1 MQKRIKVCS
10 LGPRL
15 RGDDGTLAPSTMST
29 ASTAPTRS
37 VDRMLVRLEHLDK
50 LLNLAGEVIITSST
64 LHELQRD
71 MADAVTH
78 QRAMTE
84 GNLNIIKAADE
95 TSRRISQDLHDLV
108 MAIRMVEIGETFKLF
123 RRPVRDLARTL
134 KKEIDLK
141 FEGEKVLVDK
151 ALAERLVEPL
161 LHMLR
166 NAADHG
172 LETPIERIHAG
183 KSEKGIILL
192 RAMEHENETELIISD
207 DGRGIDEAKVEAKAR
222 NLGLLRPSEP
232 FNLLSVL
239 CASGFSTRD
248 RATDT
253 SGRGVGLDLVRTM
266 VSEFNGT
273 IDLENTPGRGTTFRL
288 SIPKLKA
295 VNIID
300 ALIVR
305 CGETLYALSI
315 DKVVSLQGI
324 RPEQI
329 QASMDR
335 ERFIRYLGEPVAL
348 FDLAEL
354 LGASPSPLENP
365 EVVPVV
371 IIEGKKERIAA
382 VVNEFLAPSKLVNVP
397 LEKDLFEREAAGIA
411 GTCII
416 SGGRVGMTVD
426 VDVLVAQATGEPLT
440 EEEGHEDASSFSETA
455 ISLTPGESEPERSFA
470 SAVPD
475 TAAFVHTQDEL
486 ITKAKLSANRD
497 RIANR
502 IEESSQK
509 DLTDVDITD
518 LLTELSRGLMELQ
531 DALLTLEND
540 KDPELMKEAFR
551 RLHAAKGNFTM
562 LGVSVSAALAHEL
575 ETLLDHVRKDRI
587 SMSQEL
593 MDIMLDGV
601 GELNKATKILPASR
615 PVANS
620 ALSTRIDGIMR
631 SLEDMGPITD
641 PDQLLGTTFTLIP
654 TVELQL
660 LGALKQG
667 AKAYE
672 TFIRFSRGRQAEFLV
687 AYLTLRKLCYHGTIL
702 ATLPSVADIENGHC
716 GSAIKILWATN
727 LDPDKLKEA
736 IDAWAPLFNIT
747 EHHSVP
753 TTVFRYDS
761 NAEI

>member
-1 MQKRIKVCS
+1 MSDTTAVSAQA
-10 LGPRL
+10 
-15 RGDDGTLAPSTMST
+15 RG
-29 ASTAPTRS
+29 

-71 MADAVTH
+71 MVDAVTH
-78 QRAMTE
+78 HRPMTE
-84 GNLNIIKAADE
+84 GDLQIIKSADE
-95 TSRRISQDLHDLV
+95 ASARISQDLHDLV

-134 KKEIDLK
+134 KKEIELK

-183 KSEKGIILL
+183 KNEKGIILVK
-192 RAMEHENETELIISD
+192 AVEHENETEIVISD
-207 DGRGIDEAKVEAKAR
+207 DGRGIDEQKIYGRAEK
-222 NLGLLRPSEP
+222 LGLIRPNERP
-232 FNLLSVL
+232 GLFNVL
-239 CASGFSTRD
+239 CMSGFSTKEK
-248 RATDT
+248 ATDT
-253 SGRGVGLDLVRTM
+253 SGRGVGLDLVNTM
-266 VSEFNGT
+266 VQEFNGS
-273 IDLENTPGRGTTFRL
+273 IDLENNPGQGCTFHL
-288 SIPKLKA
+288 HIPKLKA

-305 CGETLYALSI
+305 CTDTLYALSI
-315 DKVVSLQGI
+315 DQVVSLQGI
-324 RPEQI
+324 RAAEI

-335 ERFIRYLGEPVAL
+335 ERFIKYLGEPTAL
-348 FDLAEL
+348 FDLSEL
-354 LGASPSPLENP
+354 LGAGPSTLDNP
-365 EVVPVV
+365 EIVPVV
-371 IIEGKKERIAA
+371 IIEGKKSKIAC
-382 VVNEFLAPSKLVNVP
+382 VVSEFLAPSKLVNVP
-397 LEKDLFEREAAGIA
+397 LATDMFERDVTGIA

-426 VDVLVAQATGEPLT
+426 IDMVVAMATGESLKDD
-440 EEEGHEDASSFSETA
+440 EGHATASAFSVPKEDAASEIKFDSS
-455 ISLTPGESEPERSFA
+455 
-470 SAVPD
+470 VPD
-475 TAAFVHTQDEL
+475 TVAMKHTQDEL
-486 ITKAKLSANRD
+486 IEKSKLSAQRD

-509 DLTDVDITD
+509 DLTDTDISD

-562 LGVSVSAALAHEL
+562 LGVTVSASLAHEL

-587 SMSQEL
+587 DMSQEL

-601 GELNKATKILPASR
+601 AELNAATKMLPQTY
-615 PVANS
+615 PEDNT
-620 ALSTRIDGIMR
+620 ALLERIDAVMR
-631 SLEDMGPITD
+631 SLDKKEPITD
-641 PDQLLGTTFTLIP
+641 PDAVLGTTFTLVP

-667 AKAYE
+667 AQAYE
-672 TFIRFSRGRQAEFLV
+672 TFIRFKPGRQAEFLV
-687 AYLTLRKLCYHGTIL
+687 AYLTLRKMCYHGTIL
-702 ATLPSVADIENGHC
+702 ATLPSIADIENGFC
-716 GSAIKILWATN
+716 GMAIKVLWASP
-727 LDPDKLKEA
+727 LKPDALKAA
-736 IDAWAPLFNIT
+736 IDRWAPLFNIE
-747 EHHSVP
+747 EHQSVP
-753 TTVFRYDS
+753 TTVFRYDA

>member
-1 MQKRIKVCS
+1 MSETNVNEVQPIQS
-10 LGPRL
+10 
-15 RGDDGTLAPSTMST
+15 RG
-29 ASTAPTRS
+29 

-71 MADAVTH
+71 MVDAVTH
-78 QRAMTE
+78 HRPMSDGDLQ
-84 GNLNIIKAADE
+84 IIKSADE
-95 TSRRISQDLHDLV
+95 ASARISQDLHDLV

-123 RRPVRDLARTL
+123 RRPVRDLARNL
-134 KKEIDLK
+134 KKEIELK
-141 FEGEKVLVDK
+141 FEGDKVLVDK

-172 LETPIERIHAG
+172 LETPIERIREG
-183 KSEKGIILL
+183 KNEKGVILL
-192 RAMEHENETELIISD
+192 KAVEHENETEIIVSD
-207 DGRGIDEAKVEAKAR
+207 DGRGIDEQRILHRAR
-222 NLGLLRPSEP
+222 QLELVRPNETP
-232 FNLLSVL
+232 DLFHIL
-239 CASGFSTRD
+239 CLSGFSTKEK
-248 RATDT
+248 ATDT
-253 SGRGVGLDLVRTM
+253 SGRGVGLDLVNTM
-266 VSEFNGT
+266 VGEFNGSVE
-273 IDLENTPGRGTTFRL
+273 LENNPGQGTIFRL
-288 SIPKLKA
+288 HIPKLKA

-305 CGETLYALSI
+305 CTDTLYALSI
-315 DKVVSLQGI
+315 EQVVSLQGVRTEDI
-324 RPEQI
+324 N
-329 QASMDR
+329 ASMDR
-335 ERFIRYLGEPVAL
+335 ERFIRYLGDPISL
-348 FDLAEL
+348 FDLSEL
-354 LGASPSPLENP
+354 LGASASKLDNP

-371 IIEGKKERIAA
+371 ILEGKKERIAC
-382 VVNEFLAPSKLVNVP
+382 VVSEFLAPSKLVNVP
-397 LEKDLFEREAAGIA
+397 LAKDLFNRDAAGIA

-426 VDVLVAQATGEPLT
+426 IDTMVALAVGEPLQT
-440 EEEGHEDASSFSETA
+440 DESHDNASTFA
-455 ISLTPGESEPERSFA
+455 QLGTPVEKEKAFA

-475 TAAFVHTQDEL
+475 SMAMRHTQDEL
-486 ITKAKLSANRD
+486 ISKSKLSVQRD

-509 DLTDVDITD
+509 DLSDTDVSD

-531 DALLTLEND
+531 DTLLTLETDN
-540 KDPELMKEAFR
+540 DPELMKEAFR

-562 LGVSVSAALAHEL
+562 LGDEVSARLAHEL

-587 SMSQEL
+587 PMSQEL

-601 GELNKATKILPASR
+601 GELNKATQMMPKAFPGENGALLGRIEMILQSLENSR
-615 PVANS
+615 PV
-620 ALSTRIDGIMR
+620 
-631 SLEDMGPITD
+631 TD
-641 PDQLLGTTFTLIP
+641 PNELLGKTFTLVP

-667 AKAYE
+667 AQAYE
-672 TFIRFSRGRQAEFLV
+672 TFIRFKPGRQAEFLV

-716 GSAIKILWATN
+716 GLAIKVLWASSLK
-727 LDPDKLKEA
+727 LDELKEA
-736 IDAWAPLFNIT
+736 IDRWAPLFNIE

-761 NAEI
+761 NAEM

>member
-1 MQKRIKVCS
+1 
-10 LGPRL
+10 
-15 RGDDGTLAPSTMST
+15 MSDTT
-29 ASTAPTRS
+29 ASSVQARG

-71 MADAVTH
+71 MVDAVTH
-78 QRAMTE
+78 HRAMTE
-84 GNLNIIKAADE
+84 GDLQIIKSADE
-95 TSRRISQDLHDLV
+95 ASARISQDLHDLV

-134 KKEIDLK
+134 KKEIELK

-183 KSEKGIILL
+183 KNEKGIILVK
-192 RAMEHENETELIISD
+192 AVEHENETEIIISD
-207 DGRGIDEAKVEAKAR
+207 DGRGIDEQKIYAR
-222 NLGLLRPSEP
+222 AEKLGLIRPGERP
-232 FNLLSVL
+232 GMFQVL
-239 CASGFSTRD
+239 CMSGFSTKEK
-248 RATDT
+248 ATDT
-253 SGRGVGLDLVRTM
+253 SGRGVGLDLVNTM
-266 VSEFNGT
+266 VQEFTGSVELKN
-273 IDLENTPGRGTTFRL
+273 NPGQGCTFHL
-288 SIPKLKA
+288 HIPKLKA

-305 CGETLYALSI
+305 CTDTLYALSI
-315 DKVVSLQGI
+315 DQVVSLQGI
-324 RPEQI
+324 RATEI

-335 ERFIRYLGEPVAL
+335 ERFIKYLGEPTAL

-354 LGASPSPLENP
+354 LGAGASKLDHP
-365 EVVPVV
+365 EIVPVV
-371 IIEGKKERIAA
+371 IIEGKKNKIAC
-382 VVNEFLAPSKLVNVP
+382 VVSEFLAPSKLVNVP
-397 LEKDLFEREAAGIA
+397 LATDMFDRDVTGIA

-426 VDVLVAQATGEPLT
+426 IDTVVAMATGEPIKVD
-440 EEEGHEDASSFSETA
+440 EGHTN
-455 ISLTPGESEPERSFA
+455 A
-470 SAVPD
+470 SAFSSANEEAGHETGFDSSVPD
-475 TAAFVHTQDEL
+475 TAAMKHTQEEL
-486 ITKAKLSANRD
+486 IKKSKLSAQRD

-509 DLTDVDITD
+509 DLTDTDVSD

-531 DALLTLEND
+531 DTLLTLEND
-540 KDPELMKEAFR
+540 KDPELMKDAFR

-562 LGVSVSAALAHEL
+562 LGVTVSASLAHEL
-575 ETLLDHVRKDRI
+575 ETLLDHVRKGRI
-587 SMSQEL
+587 EMSQEL

-601 GELNKATKILPASR
+601 AELNAATKMLPSVYPEENAPLLER
-615 PVANS
+615 VDAV
-620 ALSTRIDGIMR
+620 MR
-631 SLEDMGPITD
+631 SLDKQEPITD
-641 PDQLLGTTFTLIP
+641 PDAVLGTTFTLVP

-667 AKAYE
+667 AQAYE
-672 TFIRFSRGRQAEFLV
+672 TFIRFRPGRQAEFLV

-702 ATLPSVADIENGHC
+702 ATLPSIADIENGFC
-716 GSAIKILWATN
+716 GTAIKVLWASS
-727 LDPDKLKEA
+727 LKPDQLKTA
-736 IDAWAPLFNIT
+736 IDRWAPLFNIE
-747 EHHSVP
+747 EHQSVP
-753 TTVFRYDS
+753 TTVFRYDA